1 MSANVPPQLTAQH
14 CAVKVFAG
22 ASAVDSDA
30 EDEDCCVQG
39 VAGPQGEGDS
49 SALLG
54 IKGAKEVD
62 ENTLVYRG
70 LDPVVL
76 EPQDGAW
83 VPVSRTSASET
94 RVSCEVVL
102 QLTGSP
108 FEVAPGLW
116 DTDGREG
123 LVFVASV
130 GVLDVTIAP

>member
-1 MSANVPPQLTAQH
+1 MSAQVPPQLTQKH

-39 VAGPQGEGDS
+39 VAGPQGEGES

-83 VPVSRTSASET
+83 VPVSRASSEA

-102 QLTGSP
+102 QLAGST
-108 FEVAPGLW
+108 FEVISGLW
-116 DTDGREG
+116 DTGGLDG
-123 LVFVASV
+123 LVF
-130 GVLDVTIAP
+130 